1 MTSVKIQKLTGDLN
15 YKLLRTWKTSLTEE
29 ELAYCE
35 HDVKI
40 LHYFILEEMAKM
52 IMI

>member
-1 MTSVKIQKLTGDLN
+1 MENIIGKK
-15 YKLLRTWKTSLTEE
+15 
-29 ELAYCE
+29 ELEYCE